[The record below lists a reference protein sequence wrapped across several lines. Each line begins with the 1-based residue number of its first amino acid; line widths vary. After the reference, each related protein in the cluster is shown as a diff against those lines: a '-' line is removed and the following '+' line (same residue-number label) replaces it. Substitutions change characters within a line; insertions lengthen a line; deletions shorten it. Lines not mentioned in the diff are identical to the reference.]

1 MIASFFPVLW
11 AFPCVTIT
19 PNYRLPRTKPVLPMC
34 TNKTVGVGTCS
45 LVSHGAGAPMATEGG
60 AGSLSAIALNARPRP
75 ASYGHQPTTQTLHK
89 PPLFQLLLVQCV
101 LSPFTSHYGC
111 IRTVVPLPM
120 TTMSVRNERLPLDY
134 ATAQVI
140 TI

>member
-1 MIASFFPVLW
+1 
-11 AFPCVTIT
+11 
-19 PNYRLPRTKPVLPMC
+19 
-34 TNKTVGVGTCS
+34 
-45 LVSHGAGAPMATEGG
+45 MATEGG

-75 ASYGHQPTTQTLHK
+75 TSYGYQATTQTLHK

-111 IRTVVPLPM
+111 IRTVVRLPM

-134 ATAQVI
+134 ATAQHCKPIPSRPHYLSSHGPEAPIERPALVPKCLFSDFKCLS
-140 TI
+140 